1 MSRAAA
7 HAQSPPREHVSP
19 RMIVPRAMDALT
31 TLSAQVSLPASAAA
45 AAETQRAMLVHFE
58 RMRAREEE
66 VSGLSAWVACLPLL
80 RPCHVD

>member
-1 MSRAAA
+1 
-7 HAQSPPREHVSP
+7 
-19 RMIVPRAMDALT
+19 MIVSRAMDALT
-31 TLSAQVSLPASAAA
+31 TLSAQVSLPASASAAA

-66 VSGLSAWVACLPLL
+66 VSGRARYLGTCWHLS